1 MVVGLTGGLASGKS
15 TVSRLLAERG
25 ALVVDADAVARQVV
39 EPGGPAYHPVVER
52 FGSEVLHHD
61 GTLDRGRLAQVVFA
75 DADALAD
82 LNAIVHPAVRT
93 VMAERVGKARG
104 EAGDETGNEAGVV
117 VLDIPLLVES
127 RGSYDDLA
135 GVVVVDCPVE
145 VAVRRAREHR
155 GMSEEEVRA
164 RMAAQATREERLA
177 EADFVI
183 DNSGSLDHLRAEVD
197 RCWDWIEG
205 LASSR

>member
-15 TVSRLLAERG
+15 TVSRMLAERG
-25 ALVVDADAVARQVV
+25 ALVVDADAVAHRVV
-39 EPGGPAYHPVVER
+39 EPGGPAYQPLVER
-52 FGSEVLHHD
+52 FGSEVLHPD

-82 LNAIVHPAVRT
+82 LNAIVHPAVRA
-93 VMAERVGKARG
+93 VMAERVAEARG
-104 EAGDETGNEAGVV
+104 EAGVV

-127 RGSYDDLA
+127 RGNYDDLA
-135 GVVVVDCPVE
+135 GVVVVDCPVD

-164 RMAAQATREERLA
+164 RMAAQASREERLA

-205 LASSR
+205 LDSSR